1 MEKVIFRELDQLL
14 LPKSSKSKQ
23 ELFLPTV
30 MVVILITDTVLKFNK
45 KNCMTKKISKL
56 ATYSPKRKMEKRKTN
71 KQTKKKQSANA
82 FNFLL
87 IPIAHHKRLCLNF
100 LIFRSH
106 LNDRV
111 QCASSASPTSDVFID
126 FTPERL
132 NHPG

>member
-1 MEKVIFRELDQLL
+1 MK
-14 LPKSSKSKQ
+14 
-23 ELFLPTV
+23 
-30 MVVILITDTVLKFNK
+30 
-45 KNCMTKKISKL
+45 
-56 ATYSPKRKMEKRKTN
+56 KRKTN
-71 KQTKKKQSANA
+71 KQTKKQSADA

-126 FTPERL
+126 FTPDRL
-132 NHPG
+132 NLPG